1 MVRLGLNLPTFDP
14 LRVGGPPRFVQAA
27 QAAERTGFDAVW
39 VGDHL
44 SSPAPVY
51 EASVA
56 LAAVAAVTAR
66 VNLGF
71 GVMLLG
77 LRQPAWVA
85 KQLVTLDA
93 LAPGRLLFGVG
104 VGGEFPEEF
113 SALGLEVGRRGRLLD
128 DALTALPNWLCG
140 RSTPALSPTIS
151 HMPPIWVGGRSDAAL
166 ERAARVGD
174 GWLATWTS
182 PARLGERGEQ
192 LAALAQARAR
202 PRPALGLAIS
212 VLIDANEG
220 RAREQAEDYIQAM
233 YGIPFERV
241 ERYTPVGSLE
251 RVAERLRAYIDVGVT
266 ELVLTPLSPEPLAQ
280 VGRLA
285 ELRELISRP

>member
-93 LAPGRLLFGVG
+93 LAPGRLLFGIG

-166 ERAARVGD
+166 ERAARTGD

-182 PARLGERGEQ
+182 P
-192 LAALAQARAR
+192 AR

-233 YGIPFERV
+233 YGMPFERV